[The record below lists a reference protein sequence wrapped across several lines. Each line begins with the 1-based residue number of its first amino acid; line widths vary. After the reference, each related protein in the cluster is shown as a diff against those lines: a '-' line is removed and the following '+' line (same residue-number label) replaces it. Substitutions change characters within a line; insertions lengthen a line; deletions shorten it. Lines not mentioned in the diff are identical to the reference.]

1 MVKTIQ
7 KIICNKKL
15 GYSREAA
22 RRYVAGNFIKSLKV
36 TRQVTL
42 TSSFVTTPSSRAY
55 VNNYLYSVAIISQAC
70 TVYQILHVH
79 LIMACRPV
87 NKIS

>member
-15 GYSREAA
+15 GYGREAA

-42 TSSFVTTPSSRAY
+42 T
-55 VNNYLYSVAIISQAC
+55 
-70 TVYQILHVH
+70 
-79 LIMACRPV
+79 
-87 NKIS
+87 